1 MKVSEVRDLVNR
13 YMQNGHAIDLVQGAL
28 DALQDS
34 AAAGYL
40 TVRIG
45 DAIPSI
51 PVEVPKQL
59 ARSIFGAELARLK
72 QAQADIEK
80 RLAGVV

>member
-1 MKVSEVRDLVNR
+1 MKVSEVRELVSQH
-13 YMQNGHAIDLVQGAL
+13 MQNGHAIDLVQGAL
-28 DALQDS
+28 DTLKDT
-34 AAAGYL
+34 AAASYL

-45 DAIPSI
+45 DSIPSI

-80 RLAGVV
+80 RLSGVA